1 MFYCIFRVYVQNMC
15 MLDSMSNSLS
25 NFLEKLSSTNLRH
38 TVYHFNP
45 RSTWLKKCKFWNPRD
60 ILLWSTNYHALLIQL
75 KSGCIRP
82 NWPFA
87 IAGGLQEGTSK
98 ISRITFFKKCLSYVR
113 FSLSLLFCNFCK
125 AQPLG
130 SLWYLE
136 WFWYPCKL
144 QQSRVWKKSKNE
156 ILIQERKIL

>member
-1 MFYCIFRVYVQNMC
+1 MFKICVC
-15 MLDSMSNSLS
+15 LTLWA
-25 NFLEKLSSTNLRH
+25 
-38 TVYHFNP
+38 TVYQISWRNWARQTLDIQYTILIP
-45 RSTWLKKCKFWNPRD
+45 EAPWLKKCKFWNPRD

-98 ISRITFFKKCLSYVR
+98 ISRITFFKKCLSCVR

-144 QQSRVWKKSKNE
+144 QQSRVWQNLKMKY
-156 ILIQERKIL
+156 